1 MDLQIHFIFNAVA
14 NLWGVFKMADFE
26 TALLWVLAGVV
37 MVLAVTTTMG
47 HRKTRKTVRQIAR
60 EREDL
65 RNERSNYDNKRDST
79 QRPLT

>member
-1 MDLQIHFIFNAVA
+1 
-14 NLWGVFKMADFE
+14 MADFE

-37 MVLAVTTTMG
+37 IVLVVTTTMG
-47 HRKTRKTVRQIAR
+47 HRKSRKTVRQIAR

-65 RNERSNYDNKRDST
+65 RDEQAKYDNQRDST

>member
-1 MDLQIHFIFNAVA
+1 
-14 NLWGVFKMADFE
+14 MAAFE

-37 MVLAVTTTMG
+37 VVLVVTTTMG
-47 HRKTRKTVRQIAR
+47 DRKSRKTVRQIAR

-65 RNERSNYDNKRDST
+65 RDEQAKYDNQRDST